1 MEKMLNELRAEKE
14 EMVKKREELKKE
26 NKAMPDNHPSK
37 AYTLSK
43 IRKIEQDLKTE
54 FYKIVEDQEMDK
66 PSVGKPKAP
75 QIKGK

>member
-26 NKAMPDNHPSK
+26 YKNLPESDPAK

-43 IRKIEQDLKTE
+43 IRKIETDLKTE
-54 FYKIVEDQEMDK
+54 FYKIVED
-66 PSVGKPKAP
+66 
-75 QIKGK
+75 